1 MRKILL
7 IFLLPFTVLS
17 VAQSQSF
24 TVDELIKLAYLP
36 SKNVESY
43 MKKKGFVYSGYK
55 SEMNDET
62 ASFIE
67 KGKSKKIG
75 NWSRSID
82 ICIKDNSKKFTL
94 YTTALSEYQQGQQ
107 NLIKAGYFYDNTKD
121 LKKESS
127 ILFQKANITIK
138 SSRVMQDSV
147 TLYSFDLV
155 EKSIPSSLRYAEDLL
170 QFDSHEFLVSY
181 FGEHNVKKDRYYLS
195 EKELKRCSVLF
206 SGTERQAVFVWDD
219 DIYLNN
225 LAYILL
231 TNKLPTE
238 EGMKNDPLAGNNEW
252 QLENGLRPGMALK
265 ELLKINEID
274 FNIYGNKSELAFLV
288 KPTEDGKINFK
299 KTAVMLSCP
308 RCFDDKIF
316 NQKEV
321 SALDIAKA
329 NLPMRVFDVV
339 IYAAK

>member
-1 MRKILL
+1 MRKVLL
-7 IFLLPFTVLS
+7 ILLLPFIVLS

-36 SKNVESY
+36 SKNIESY
-43 MKKKGFVYSGYK
+43 MKKKGFMYSGYK
-55 SEMNDET
+55 SEMVDAT

-67 KGKSKKIG
+67 KNRSKQ
-75 NWSRSID
+75 SASTRSID
-82 ICIKDNSKKFTL
+82 ICIKDNLKSFTL
-94 YTTALSEYQQGQQ
+94 YTSALTEYQQGQQ

-121 LKKESS
+121 LKKETSM
-127 ILFQKANITIK
+127 LFQKANITIK
-138 SSRVMQDSV
+138 CSQEMQDSV
-147 TLYSFDLV
+147 IQYRFALV

-170 QFDSHEFLVSY
+170 QFDSHEFLVSF
-181 FGEHNVKKDRYYLS
+181 FGEQNVKKDRYFLS

-206 SGTERQAVFVWDD
+206 SGTERQAVFVWDN

-225 LAYILL
+225 LAYIML

-238 EGMKNDPLAGNNEW
+238 EGLKNDPLAGNNEW
-252 QLENGLRPGMALK
+252 QMKNGLRPGMPLK
-265 ELLKINEID
+265 ELLKINEVD

-288 KPTEDGKINFK
+288 KPSEDGKINFK
-299 KTAVMLSCP
+299 KAAVMLSCP
-308 RCFDDKIF
+308 RCYDDKIF
-316 NQKEV
+316 NQKEI
-321 SALDIAKA
+321 SALEIAKA